1 MEHDHAGVRW
11 RAYCT
16 LRHAGVAVALRASLH
31 VGGSVL
37 YVACAVCHVAMINAL
52 MMMMMI
58 LPLSLQVGGSRV
70 PCVLMLPA
78 MWP

>member
-1 MEHDHAGVRW
+1 MEHDHAGARW

-16 LRHAGVAVALRASLH
+16 LRHAGVTVALRASLH

-37 YVACAVCHVAMINAL
+37 CVVCVVCGVVVLNDDDTDTAIAKLH
-52 MMMMMI
+52 
-58 LPLSLQVGGSRV
+58 VGGYRV
-70 PCVLMLPA
+70 PCVLMLCA